1 MLRAMR
7 SILIWIGFAYLLI
20 QFLLSA
26 TSSCFLCHGSH
37 ASLQPEQTCITAQ
50 LPYDVL
56 SSWVSSLPG
65 KLCILLGYPLLSLLF
80 TPSRWEKWMVLL
92 RPVLRREGITCFC
105 SLLSL
110 SHFTADLALVSA
122 FPFLFFYQSATEST
136 LVMHLF
142 SFPLFSSTNF
152 LVMTTLY
159 ILLYIMYV
167 IKILNCG
174 VPL

>member
-122 FPFLFFYQSATEST
+122 FPFLFFINQQWSLPWLCIYF
-136 LVMHLF
+136 H
-142 SFPLFSSTNF
+142 FPCF
-152 LVMTTLY
+152 LPPTSLWWQLCIYYY
-159 ILLYIMYV
+159 ILCMS
-167 IKILNCG
+167 
-174 VPL
+174 